1 MFIFTTGS
9 ILIMSVDIKNL
20 KRNRVISS
28 YISVV
33 ISISVA
39 LFLFGLFSFII
50 YNIKNVSDN
59 FKESLIMSIYLD
71 EKANKV
77 DINQLKN
84 SLLYSNYIKKLDFI
98 SKNEAV
104 SIMKTEFGEDFINEL
119 GYNPLVNSFDVNLV
133 SNYVKTNSIDSLA
146 KIIKNK
152 TIVNDI
158 QYDNDLVSIMN
169 SNIKKLSVWI
179 IPITIILMIISVL
192 IINSSIKLSIYSKRF
207 TIKTMQLVGATKQFI
222 RKPFIIKNITL
233 GLYSSIISIILLYL
247 IINYIDQKISFINLL
262 DDIFIIYLSIIII
275 FLGIII
281 TSLSTYFATQKLLKI
296 NIDKLY
302 T

>member
-1 MFIFTTGS
+1 
-9 ILIMSVDIKNL
+9 MSVDIKNL
-20 KRNRVISS
+20 KRNRVITS

-179 IPITIILMIISVL
+179 IPITIILMIISIL

>member
-1 MFIFTTGS
+1 
-9 ILIMSVDIKNL
+9 MSVDIKNL

-133 SNYVKTNSIDSLA
+133 SDYVETNSIDSLA
-146 KIIKNK
+146 NIIKNK
-152 TIVNDI
+152 TIVNDV

-169 SNIKKLSVWI
+169 SNIKKISVWI
-179 IPITIILMIISVL
+179 IPITIILMIISIL

-222 RKPFIIKNITL
+222 RKPFILKNITL
-233 GLYSSIISIILLYL
+233 GLYSSIISIIFLYL

-262 DDIFIIYLSIIII
+262 DDIFIIYLSVIII

-281 TSLSTYFATQKLLKI
+281 TSISTYFATQKLLKI

>member
-1 MFIFTTGS
+1 
-9 ILIMSVDIKNL
+9 MSVDIKNL
-20 KRNRVISS
+20 KRNRVITS

-33 ISISVA
+33 ISISIA

-84 SLLYSNYIKKLDFI
+84 SLLYSNYVKKLDFI
-98 SKNEAV
+98 SKDEAV

-179 IPITIILMIISVL
+179 IPITIILMIISIL

-262 DDIFIIYLSIIII
+262 DDIFIIYLSIIIMKTTK
-275 FLGIII
+275 III
-281 TSLSTYFATQKLLKI
+281 G
-296 NIDKLY
+296 
-302 T
+302 

>member
-1 MFIFTTGS
+1 
-9 ILIMSVDIKNL
+9 MSVDIKNL

-98 SKNEAV
+98 SKDEAV

-133 SNYVKTNSIDSLA
+133 SDYVETNSIDSLA
-146 KIIKNK
+146 NIIKNK
-152 TIVNDI
+152 TIVNDV

-169 SNIKKLSVWI
+169 SNIKKISVWI
-179 IPITIILMIISVL
+179 IPITIILMIISIL

-222 RKPFIIKNITL
+222 RKPFILKNITL
-233 GLYSSIISIILLYL
+233 GLYSSIISITFLYL

-262 DDIFIIYLSIIII
+262 DDIFIIYLSVIII

-281 TSLSTYFATQKLLKI
+281 TSISTYFATQKLLKI

>member
-1 MFIFTTGS
+1 
-9 ILIMSVDIKNL
+9 MSVDIKNL

-84 SLLYSNYIKKLDFI
+84 SLLYSNYVKKLDFI
-98 SKNEAV
+98 SKDEAV

-179 IPITIILMIISVL
+179 IPITIILMIISIL

>member
-1 MFIFTTGS
+1 
-9 ILIMSVDIKNL
+9 MSVDIKNL
-20 KRNRVISS
+20 KRNRVITS

-33 ISISVA
+33 ISISIA

-84 SLLYSNYIKKLDFI
+84 SLLYSNYVKKLDFI
-98 SKNEAV
+98 SKDEAV

-179 IPITIILMIISVL
+179 IPITIILMIISIL

-233 GLYSSIISIILLYL
+233 GLYSSIISIIILYL

>member
-1 MFIFTTGS
+1 
-9 ILIMSVDIKNL
+9 MSVDIKNL

-98 SKNEAV
+98 SKDEAV

-179 IPITIILMIISVL
+179 IPITIILMIISIL

>member
-1 MFIFTTGS
+1 
-9 ILIMSVDIKNL
+9 MSVDIKNL

-98 SKNEAV
+98 SKDEAV

-133 SNYVKTNSIDSLA
+133 SDYVETNSIDSLA
-146 KIIKNK
+146 NIIKNK
-152 TIVNDI
+152 TIVNDV

-169 SNIKKLSVWI
+169 SNIKKISVWI
-179 IPITIILMIISVL
+179 IPLTIILMIISIL

-222 RKPFIIKNITL
+222 RKPFILKNITL
-233 GLYSSIISIILLYL
+233 GLYSSIISITFLYL

-262 DDIFIIYLSIIII
+262 DDIFIIYLSVIII

-281 TSLSTYFATQKLLKI
+281 TSISTYFATQKLLKI

>member
-98 SKNEAV
+98 SKDEAV

-133 SNYVKTNSIDSLA
+133 SDYVETNSIDSLA
-146 KIIKNK
+146 NIIKNK
-152 TIVNDI
+152 TIVNDV

-169 SNIKKLSVWI
+169 SNIKKISVWI
-179 IPITIILMIISVL
+179 IPITIILMIISIL

-222 RKPFIIKNITL
+222 RKPFILKNITL
-233 GLYSSIISIILLYL
+233 GLYSSIISIIFLYL

-262 DDIFIIYLSIIII
+262 DDIFIIYLSVIII
-275 FLGIII
+275 FLVI
-281 TSLSTYFATQKLLKI
+281 SCNKLNTIL
-296 NIDKLY
+296 LL
-302 T
+302 

>member
-1 MFIFTTGS
+1 
-9 ILIMSVDIKNL
+9 MSVDIKNL

-84 SLLYSNYIKKLDFI
+84 SLLYSNYVKKLDFI
-98 SKNEAV
+98 SKDEAV

-133 SNYVKTNSIDSLA
+133 SDYVETNSIDSLA
-146 KIIKNK
+146 NIIKNK
-152 TIVNDI
+152 TIVNDV

-169 SNIKKLSVWI
+169 SNIKKISVWI
-179 IPITIILMIISVL
+179 IPLTIILMIISIL

-222 RKPFIIKNITL
+222 RKPFILKNITL
-233 GLYSSIISIILLYL
+233 GLYSSIISITFLYL

-262 DDIFIIYLSIIII
+262 DDIFIIYLSVIII

-281 TSLSTYFATQKLLKI
+281 TSISTYFATQKLLKI

>member
-1 MFIFTTGS
+1 
-9 ILIMSVDIKNL
+9 MSVDIKNL

-39 LFLFGLFSFII
+39 LFLFGLFSFTI

-98 SKNEAV
+98 SKDEAV

-133 SNYVKTNSIDSLA
+133 SDYVETNSIDSLA
-146 KIIKNK
+146 NIIKNK
-152 TIVNDI
+152 TIVNDV

-169 SNIKKLSVWI
+169 SNIKKISVWI
-179 IPITIILMIISVL
+179 IPITIILMIISIL

-222 RKPFIIKNITL
+222 RKPFILKNITL
-233 GLYSSIISIILLYL
+233 GLYSSIISIIFLYL

-262 DDIFIIYLSIIII
+262 DDIFIIYLSVIII

-281 TSLSTYFATQKLLKI
+281 TSISTYFATQKLLKI

>member
-1 MFIFTTGS
+1 
-9 ILIMSVDIKNL
+9 MSVDIKNL

-98 SKNEAV
+98 SKDEAV

-133 SNYVKTNSIDSLA
+133 SDYVETNSIDSLA
-146 KIIKNK
+146 NIIKNK
-152 TIVNDI
+152 TIVNDV

-169 SNIKKLSVWI
+169 SNIKKISVWI
-179 IPITIILMIISVL
+179 IPITIILMIISIL

-222 RKPFIIKNITL
+222 RKPFILKNITL
-233 GLYSSIISIILLYL
+233 GLYSSIISIIFLYL

-262 DDIFIIYLSIIII
+262 DDIFIIYLSVIII

-281 TSLSTYFATQKLLKI
+281 TSISTYFATQKLLKI

>member
-1 MFIFTTGS
+1 
-9 ILIMSVDIKNL
+9 MSVDIKNL
-20 KRNRVISS
+20 KRNRVITS

-33 ISISVA
+33 ISISIA

-84 SLLYSNYIKKLDFI
+84 SLLYSNYVKKLDFI
-98 SKNEAV
+98 SKDEAV

-179 IPITIILMIISVL
+179 IPITIILMIISIL

>member
-1 MFIFTTGS
+1 
-9 ILIMSVDIKNL
+9 
-20 KRNRVISS
+20 
-28 YISVV
+28 
-33 ISISVA
+33 
-39 LFLFGLFSFII
+39 
-50 YNIKNVSDN
+50 
-59 FKESLIMSIYLD
+59 MSIYLD

-98 SKNEAV
+98 SKDEAV

-133 SNYVKTNSIDSLA
+133 SDYVETNSIDSLA
-146 KIIKNK
+146 NIIKNK
-152 TIVNDI
+152 TIVNDV

-169 SNIKKLSVWI
+169 SNIKKISVWI
-179 IPITIILMIISVL
+179 IPITIILMIISIL

-222 RKPFIIKNITL
+222 RKPFILKNITL
-233 GLYSSIISIILLYL
+233 GLYSSIISIIFLYL

-262 DDIFIIYLSIIII
+262 DDIFIIYLSVIII

-281 TSLSTYFATQKLLKI
+281 TSISTYFATQKLLKI

>member
-1 MFIFTTGS
+1 
-9 ILIMSVDIKNL
+9 MSVDIKNL
-20 KRNRVISS
+20 KRNRVITS

-33 ISISVA
+33 ISISIA

-98 SKNEAV
+98 SKDEAV

-133 SNYVKTNSIDSLA
+133 SDYVETNSIDSLA
-146 KIIKNK
+146 NIIKNK
-152 TIVNDI
+152 TIVNDV

-169 SNIKKLSVWI
+169 SNIKKISVWI
-179 IPITIILMIISVL
+179 IPLTIILMIISIL

-222 RKPFIIKNITL
+222 RKPFILKNITL
-233 GLYSSIISIILLYL
+233 GLYSSIISITFLYL

-262 DDIFIIYLSIIII
+262 DDIFIIYLSVIII

-281 TSLSTYFATQKLLKI
+281 TSISTYFATQKLLKI